1 MKTVPRLS
9 LHSPTAHALLV
20 LIAVLFVL
28 LALAIHNAPAPR
40 IETEF
45 GGASVDISG
54 DRAWALLPGDCVTI
68 TWDLEG
74 IHSLYVDGQG
84 KIGWGEMAYC
94 PSLISA
100 SPQFEVTS
108 ANGGERTLSL
118 DLRYFPMELIRSL
131 LLFVILSLLL
141 IALYYL
147 VTLRLWEPLPFNAS
161 LGLALLALLIACL
174 LGQTGDAFR
183 LQSILAVLTKIFQSH
198 TWQLFG
204 VVAGGFVYIPL
215 LIRSMKSRRVRK
227 ALADFAAIAVFLVF
241 LLLLYLPFGF
251 DGIGHWEEWVVNA
264 YFEGRPSKLSAELI
278 SRIWVVAPHALAYL
292 INSES
297 FTGYHLVNFFM
308 FWGKL
313 ALMYGILR
321 QLSFA
326 PVYAFLTTVLFM
338 VYPVNSGLMSLRSF
352 PMQFSM
358 LGLLA
363 AVYLALNCHRN
374 NPSRLPLI
382 GIWLGLIFNISSSE
396 SAYVLIL
403 LAPVLWWA
411 RSRKPS
417 WGKLNWTVL
426 WYLFPACKMI
436 YLFWLIAT
444 SQDFYTSG
452 RIYDLLATERAG
464 SSAVNQLIQNL
475 ARVYEN
481 TTHLAWTEAFDSLG
495 QGTWIGWSLLMAAV
509 VAGAALFLAHVQ
521 GGKTFPAKKDAAL
534 MLLAGILFIV
544 PAVAVLI
551 WFEDYS
557 DDLWRMYFYVPI
569 GAAVAVFGMSSLLAS
584 ALGSVRTRSIIVSVF
599 LLALMVPATNRL
611 LLQQAHFARS
621 ADTKAIMLHEMMEQ
635 ARAFDSNA
643 IAIMLA
649 DRSLDELEDLGIFEF
664 ESNML
669 DSAFHVLWQ
678 AESPRF
684 AFLCFLNRRCHPS
697 DIDYDGYVLDEKTSF
712 GELVFFQV
720 RDDLTIELL
729 RDLPP
734 ELRDYA
740 RDSYNP
746 GRLIDTSA
754 PIPPR
759 ALTMLA
765 SARRASANP

>member
-1 MKTVPRLS
+1 MNTVPRLS
-9 LHSPTAHALLV
+9 LRSPTAHALLV

-28 LALAIHNAPAPR
+28 LALAIHNSPAPR

-45 GGASVDISG
+45 GGATVDIRA

-94 PSLISA
+94 PSLIAA

-108 ANGGERTLSL
+108 ANGEERPLSL
-118 DLRYFPMELIRSL
+118 DLRYLPLELIRSL
-131 LLFVILSLLL
+131 LLFVILPLLL

-147 VTLRLWEPLPFNAS
+147 VTMRLWEPLPFNAS

-174 LGQTGDAFR
+174 LGQTGYAFR
-183 LQSILAVLTKIFQSH
+183 LQSILAVPIKIFQSP

-204 VVAGGFVYIPL
+204 IVAGGFVYIPL
-215 LIRSMKSRRVRK
+215 LIRSVKAGRDRK
-227 ALADFAAIAVFLVF
+227 AVADFAAIAVFFVF
-241 LLLLYLPFGF
+241 LLLLYLPFSF
-251 DGIGHWEEWVVNA
+251 DSIGHWEEWVINA
-264 YFEGRPSKLSAELI
+264 YFEGRPSKVNAELI
-278 SRIWVVAPHALAYL
+278 SRVWVLAPHTLAYFV
-292 INSES
+292 NSES
-297 FTGYHLVNFFM
+297 FTGYHLVNLFM

-321 QLSFA
+321 QLSVA

-363 AVYLALNCHRN
+363 ATYLALDYHRN
-374 NPSRLPLI
+374 NSSRLLLI

-411 RSRKPS
+411 RSRKLS
-417 WGKLNWTVL
+417 WHKLNWTVL

-436 YLFWLIAT
+436 YLFSLVAIR
-444 SQDFYTSG
+444 QNFYTSE
-452 RIYDLLATERAG
+452 RIFDLLTTERAG
-464 SSAVNQLIQNL
+464 SPAANQLIQNL

-495 QGTWIGWSLLMAAV
+495 QGSWIGWSLLMVAV
-509 VAGAALFLAHVQ
+509 VAGAALFLARVQ
-521 GGKTFPAKKDAAL
+521 GGKTFPAKKDAVL

-584 ALGSVRTRSIIVSVF
+584 PLGSARTRSIIVSAF

-611 LLQQAHFARS
+611 LRQHERITHDADDKARVLLS
-621 ADTKAIMLHEMMEQ
+621 MMEQ
-635 ARAFDSNA
+635 APAFDANA
-643 IAIMLA
+643 IAIILTHKSVQDFM
-649 DRSLDELEDLGIFEF
+649 ELGIREF

-678 AESPRF
+678 DRGPRF
-684 AFLCFLNRRCHPS
+684 AIFCARYRQCHPS
-697 DIDYDGYVLDEKTSF
+697 DIDYHLYELNEGSHFDEMVL
-712 GELVFFQV
+712 FQLH
-720 RDDLTIELL
+720 DDLTVELL
-729 RDLPP
+729 RELPP
-734 ELRDYA
+734 ELGGSSN
-740 RDSYNP
+740 DSYNP
-746 GRLIDTSA
+746 DRLINASA

-765 SARRASANP
+765 SARRD